1 MRKMRKFSQ
10 GGRAEA
16 RRDRRMAD
24 IEKDYQRAIA
34 KGKSE
39 KEAKAKRDQRVADA
53 RDDYAKRTG
62 ADRTETR
69 AAEKAAEERL
79 SRARRSPDKDMKPV
93 SVLSGGDKS
102 VAAKA
107 DMPKV
112 DTPKVGDDKPK
123 AASYDSMS
131 FGAAFRQAMKDKGRG
146 ETFTWKGKSY
156 KLETADATPARKSP
170 RAAPAPA
177 PANKSP
183 RYSANFGAPDV
194 NAGARRAVSARSGLP
209 APVEIKAPLRGF
221 PAIAERRR
229 KKEEER
235 RPEPSAAARA
245 AADIRRLSGAKFAKG
260 GKVDGIAV
268 RGKTKLKRKK

>member
-1 MRKMRKFSQ
+1 MRKMKKFAQ

-16 RRDRRMAD
+16 ARDRRMAD

-39 KEAKAKRDQRVADA
+39 REAKAKRDQRIADA

-69 AAEKAAEERL
+69 AAEKAAEAKL
-79 SRARRSPDKDMKPV
+79 KAARRGVDKSMRPV

-112 DTPKVGDDKPK
+112 DTPKVGEDKPK
-123 AASYDSMS
+123 AGNYDSMS
-131 FGAAFRQAMKDKGRG
+131 FSAAFRQAMKDKGRG
-146 ETFTWKGKSY
+146 ETFTYRGTPI
-156 KLETADATPARKSP
+156 KLEYASDKNPP
-170 RAAPAPA
+170 RAVAPVKKAATPAPA
-177 PANKSP
+177 PVKKAATST
-183 RYSANFGAPDV
+183 
-194 NAGARRAVSARSGLP
+194 RAVPRLGGTLP
-209 APVEIKAPLRGF
+209 PPVEIRAPLRGF

-229 KKEEER
+229 KAEQEKAR
-235 RPEPSAAARA
+235 ASRSSAAGA
-245 AADIRRLSGAKFAKG
+245 AEELRRLGGAKFAKG
-260 GKVDGIAV
+260 GKIDGIAI
-268 RGKTKLKRKK
+268 RGKTRLKRKK

>member
-39 KEAKAKRDQRVADA
+39 KEARAKRDQRVADA

-62 ADRTETR
+62 ADRTETL

-156 KLETADATPARKSP
+156 KLETAGSAPAKKPPRVATPT
-170 RAAPAPA
+170 PA
-177 PANKSP
+177 PANRSP
-183 RYSANFGAPDV
+183 RYSANFGAPSVKAKDK
-194 NAGARRAVSARSGLP
+194 AKRPLFGEDAVLVGTRSP
-209 APVEIKAPLRGF
+209 
-221 PAIAERRR
+221 
-229 KKEEER
+229 
-235 RPEPSAAARA
+235 AARA
-245 AADIRRLSGAKFAKG
+245 ARLEELRRSAEAPGATRFARDRYRMARETNMYAKG